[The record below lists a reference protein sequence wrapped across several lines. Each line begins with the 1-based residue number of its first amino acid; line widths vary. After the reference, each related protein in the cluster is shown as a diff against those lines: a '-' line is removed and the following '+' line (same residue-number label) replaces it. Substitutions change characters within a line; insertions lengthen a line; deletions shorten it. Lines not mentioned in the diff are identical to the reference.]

1 MTTKH
6 SAYELEQK
14 RLDET
19 IDLIDKEV
27 DWITEEIKDPTDDY
41 VKQIVNAGLA
51 KTLIYLQQSRL
62 KPYFGRVDFMKDE
75 TYETDSVYIGKRGV
89 VSSDTMDSI
98 VVDWRAPV
106 ASLYYSGESKD
117 AFYRTPQG
125 IVRGEVK
132 LKRNFAIEEGKI
144 TGIYDGAVKETIN
157 REMSDPD
164 DFLDEG
170 YIDEFLS
177 ASLDQTNDSRLKDIV
192 ATIQSEQN
200 DIIRAEKDRPILVQG
215 VAGSGKTTIAL
226 HRLSYLIY
234 NYQDSLAS
242 KRFMVFAPNRLF
254 LTYISEVLPE
264 LGVEDVQQSTFMDWA
279 AKLVKPLMNKGWRIL
294 DPNKP
299 LQLFFEEGE
308 NREAQRREA
317 RHRMHLKGSLS
328 CKATLDAYLADLIE
342 TQINYKRLS
351 FIYSRTKHVFAI
363 DGSEIKKLF
372 MEHYANLPFRERL
385 VQLRKHLKQQLNKMV
400 YAHLRE
406 LKVDLDKQ
414 ALAKFEKNIDTILDK
429 YFAAWPTLDVFS
441 VYTGLFASQELLEK
455 FAPVEL
461 ENRAEVLADTA
472 RTSAEIFAVERIET
486 EDLAPLLYLQ
496 HALEGMSQAG
506 SFDHAVVDEA
516 QDLSA
521 LEILIVS
528 LATKRNS
535 VTIVGDIAQGIHAYR
550 GLHSW
555 DELMKG
561 VYAGSSVQFYKLEQ
575 SYRSTVEIMTCANEV
590 LAKIDIPD
598 LFLAKPVL
606 RHGTKPLYQHSEK
619 AADEAGAVIQHA
631 TKLADEGFRS
641 IAIVAKSMEQCKKL
655 HKQIKAGLPEAVLLS
670 SKDTEFPEGIVVMP
684 AYMTKG
690 LQFDAVILV
699 GADTENYGRNEEDA
713 KLLYVAMTR
722 PVHRLVVLSAKNGL
736 TELLQTAQVHMEQVT
751 EQEV

>member
-6 SAYELEQK
+6 SSYETEQK
-14 RLDET
+14 RLEET
-19 IDLIDKEV
+19 IDIIDNEIE
-27 DWITEEIKDPTDDY
+27 WITEEIKDPTDDN
-41 VKQIVNAGLA
+41 VKQIVNASKA
-51 KTLIYLQQSRL
+51 KTLTYLQQSRM
-62 KPYFGRVDFMKDE
+62 KPYFGRVDFIKDE
-75 TYETDSVYIGKRGV
+75 TYENDSVYIGKRGV
-89 VSSDTMDSI
+89 VSSETMDSI
-98 VVDWRAPV
+98 VVDWRAPI

-117 AFYRTPQG
+117 AYYRTPQG
-125 IVRGEVK
+125 IIRGEVK
-132 LKRNFAIEEGKI
+132 LKRNFAIENGKI

-177 ASLDQTNDSRLKDIV
+177 ASLDQANDSRLKDIV

-279 AKLVKPLMNKGWRIL
+279 AKLVKPMLKKGWRIL

-299 LQLFFEEGE
+299 LLLFFEEGE
-308 NREAQRREA
+308 NRDAARREA
-317 RHRMHLKGSLS
+317 QHRMQLKGSLT
-328 CKATLDAYLADLIE
+328 CKETLDRYLADMIE
-342 TQINYKRLS
+342 TQIPYKRLS
-351 FIYSRTKHVFAI
+351 FIYSKTKHVFAI
-363 DGSEIKKLF
+363 DGSEIKELF
-372 MEHYANLPFRERL
+372 TNTYVNLPFRERL
-385 VQLRKHLKQQLNKMV
+385 TALRKHVKQQLNKLV

-406 LKVDLDKQ
+406 HKVDLDKQ
-414 ALAKFEKNIDTILDK
+414 ALAKFEKNIDAILEK
-429 YFAAWPTLDVFS
+429 YFAAWPTLDGFS
-441 VYTGLFASQELLEK
+441 VYQSLFSNQELLEK
-455 FAPVEL
+455 FAPDEL
-461 ENRAEVLADTA
+461 ENRQEVLADTA
-472 RTSAEIFAVERIET
+472 RTSVEIFAAERIES

-521 LEILIVS
+521 LEILIIS
-528 LATKRNS
+528 IAAKRKS
-535 VTIVGDIAQGIHAYR
+535 VTIVGDMAQGIHAYR

-561 VYAGSSVQFYKLEQ
+561 VFSDTSVQFYKLEQ

-590 LAKIDIPD
+590 LAKINIPE

-606 RHGTKPLYQHSEK
+606 RHGKRPTFITCDTKAKEVEEVVRQAEELVS
-619 AADEAGAVIQHA
+619 
-631 TKLADEGFRS
+631 EGFRS
-641 IAIVAKSMEQCKKL
+641 IAIVAKSMEECKKL
-655 HKQIKAGLPEAVLLS
+655 YKQIKRGLPDAILLS
-670 SKDTEFPEGIVVMP
+670 TKDTEFPEGIVVMP
-684 AYMTKG
+684 AYLTKG
-690 LQFDAVILV
+690 LQFDGVILV
-699 GADTENYGRNEEDA
+699 DADSAHYQENEEDA

-722 PVHRLVVLSAKNGL
+722 PVHRLVVLCTIEPL
-736 TELLQTAQVHMEQVT
+736 TGLLQSAQPHMNQAE
-751 EQEV
+751 E

>member
-1 MTTKH
+1 MTTSH
-6 SAYELEQK
+6 SSYETEQL
-14 RLDET
+14 RLDQT
-19 IDLIDKEV
+19 IKIIDKEI
-27 DWITEEIKDPTDDY
+27 DWISEEIKNPTDEY
-41 VKQIVNAGLA
+41 VKQIVNANLA
-51 KTLIYLQQSRL
+51 KTLTYLQQSRL
-62 KPYFGRVDFMKDE
+62 KPYFGRVDFIKEE
-75 TYETDSVYIGKRGV
+75 TYDKDSVYIGKRGV
-89 VSSDTMDSI
+89 VSTDTLDSI
-98 VVDWRAPV
+98 VVDWRAPI

-132 LKRNFAIEEGKI
+132 LKRNFAIENGKI

-157 REMSDPD
+157 REMSDLD

-242 KRFMVFAPNRLF
+242 KCFMVFAPNRLF
-254 LTYISEVLPE
+254 LTYISEVLPK

-279 AKLVKPLMNKGWRIL
+279 AKLVKPLMPKGWRIL

-308 NREAQRREA
+308 NRDVARREA
-317 RHRMHLKGSLS
+317 RHRMQLKGSLA
-328 CKATLDAYLADLIE
+328 CKETLDSYLDDMIE
-342 TQINYKRLS
+342 NQISYKKLS
-351 FIYSRTKHVFAI
+351 FIYSKTKHVFAI
-363 DGSEIKKLF
+363 EGQEIKQLF
-372 MEHYANLPFRERL
+372 TEQYAQLPFRERMTA
-385 VQLRKHLKQQLNKMV
+385 LRKHLKQHLNKLV

-406 LKVDLDKQ
+406 RKVDLDKQ
-414 ALAKFEKNIDTILDK
+414 ALAKFEKNIDSILDK
-429 YFAAWPTLDVFS
+429 YFSAWPTLDVFIM
-441 VYTGLFASQELLEK
+441 YTTLFSSQKLLEK
-455 FAPVEL
+455 FAPESL
-461 ENRAEVLADTA
+461 ENRVEVLADTA
-472 RTSAEIFAVERIET
+472 RTSAENFASERIET
-486 EDLAPLLYLQ
+486 EDLAALLYMQ

-506 SFDHAVVDEA
+506 AFDHAVVDEA

-521 LEILIVS
+521 LEIMIIS
-528 LATKRNS
+528 LATKRKS
-535 VTIVGDIAQGIHAYR
+535 VTIVGDMAQGIHSYR
-550 GLHSW
+550 GLHAW
-555 DELMKG
+555 DELMNG
-561 VYAGSSVQFYKLEQ
+561 VFCGTSVQFYKLEQ

-590 LAKIDIPD
+590 LAKINIPE

-606 RHGTKPLYQHSEK
+606 RHGEWPQFIPCESK
-619 AADEAGAVIQHA
+619 AKQVEAVVQQ
-631 TKLADEGFRS
+631 TSRLVEEGFRS
-641 IAIVAKSMEQCKKL
+641 IAIAAKSMDECKKL
-655 HKQIKAGLPEAVLLS
+655 FKQLKADLAEAILLS
-670 SKDTEFPEGIVVMP
+670 VKDTAFPEGILVMP
-684 AYMTKG
+684 AYLTKG

-699 GADTENYGRNEEDA
+699 DVNLDTYQANEEDA

-722 PVHRLVVLSAKNGL
+722 PVHRLVVVYADHSPSPLLHSAQSARNPHGHPL
-736 TELLQTAQVHMEQVT
+736 
-751 EQEV
+751 